1 VAQVK
6 KAKLLTKPGYNGVP
20 LDSGPLSVLRDGGR
34 TGIVFPY
41 TPTINVNG
49 SANYNALQPPH
60 TNYPANVFENSVPP
74 QFNIA
79 WQFTAQTTEEADY
92 MLGAIH
98 FMRTMSKAH
107 FGKSD
112 QFAGTP
118 PPVLEFSAY
127 GEFMFSAVPV
137 LIRSYTYD
145 MNTETD
151 YVDTSFGTQ
160 VPTFMQGF
168 LDVTVQVNP
177 DRTRNEF
184 SLKGIA
190 DGSLI
195 RKGYI

>member
-1 VAQVK
+1 MAQVK

-60 TNYPANVFENSVPP
+60 TNYPSNVFENSVPP

-92 MLGAIH
+92 MLGCIH

-112 QFAGTP
+112 PKAGTP

-127 GEFMFSAVPV
+127 GDFMFSAVPV

-168 LDVTVQVNP
+168 LDVAVQVNP

-184 SLKGIA
+184 SLQGIA
-190 DGSLI
+190 NGSLL